1 METEEKWGLVK
12 MSSTFAIDI
21 NVRFYDFLQ
30 KKAFLPSLPAA
41 VPRCLYGW
49 HSRQTIDISVLYFP
63 YLDLYFILY
72 FGCPGKR

>member
-1 METEEKWGLVK
+1 METKTLVK
-12 MSSTFAIDI
+12 MSTFAIDI